1 MLYRLGCAPTRQPSD
16 VINYALFHCLVQ
28 AIALDDEK
36 KALQFICNEPIMQL
50 LERQV
55 TAVDIDNAR
64 KAAV

>member
-1 MLYRLGCAPTRQPSD
+1 
-16 VINYALFHCLVQ
+16 VQ